1 MRLNEKLIEKDHEE
15 FERVESRDT
24 PHGSHQTMAMD
35 LEYFKKET
43 KLLREQVLGK
53 CEEIDSLQSTKE
65 CMSETIKILKL
76 ELVKNHNKSENASR
90 VT

>member
-1 MRLNEKLIEKDHEE
+1 MMSYYL
-15 FERVESRDT
+15 
-24 PHGSHQTMAMD
+24 
-35 LEYFKKET
+35 
-43 KLLREQVLGK
+43 QVLGK